1 MSAAYLGVGGHRKS
15 RPPYFVQPPCTK
27 AGVLGEAV
35 EAQMAVIQT
44 WSRAMWHTAVI
55 RRFNLSS
62 LKLKWVTHIILLFSY
77 SSTHLVCLRM
87 RMKTGSKPETD
98 IPTSGDSGSS
108 SLPLCTEPIVNSGV
122 VYNAYQ
128 FEPDWDPE
136 DISEEDRAEPVQ
148 ARLLMVCLVVVVSYF

>member
-1 MSAAYLGVGGHRKS
+1 MLVICRCFLLLLLFCTFKFLQKKRVKRQMTSKEIYKMMLFLWIMYVGHWKIVHIDLFRRYGLQYHTSDLHFDLHQK
-15 RPPYFVQPPCTK
+15 
-27 AGVLGEAV
+27 AV

-62 LKLKWVTHIILLFSY
+62 LKLKWVTHIILLFPY
-77 SSTHLVCLRM
+77 SSTHLVCL

-108 SLPLCTEPIVNSGV
+108 SLPLCTEPIK
-122 VYNAYQ
+122 
-128 FEPDWDPE
+128 
-136 DISEEDRAEPVQ
+136 
-148 ARLLMVCLVVVVSYF
+148 L